1 MLMLPACRAH
11 TLSLLGFLCQQ
22 LFHFA
27 SVQLV
32 VSNASEGVAGIAER
46 DAHPTEIESL
56 LLLHNVVVLM
66 PVYPASWSLIRSFL
80 LSLSMRCHQTVLCYS
95 PPLPFS
101 FVVMLIWFY
110 LFIYRRFSQII
121 F

>member
-1 MLMLPACRAH
+1 MEARSLIPPALAFQRWYHLTVSSYKCSA
-11 TLSLLGFLCQQ
+11 CCC
-22 LFHFA
+22 
-27 SVQLV
+27 
-32 VSNASEGVAGIAER
+32 SNASEGVVGIAER
-46 DAHPTEIESL
+46 DAHPPEIESL

-110 LFIYRRFSQII
+110 LFIYRRFSRII